1 MLSTIR
7 NCIKQMTIK
16 KYADRKESIEMF
28 SQQQPTQQ
36 QTFLW
41 FQDKIKKYADRKES
55 IEMFSKAI
63 QSLHYTANKTTDFSC
78 LYFRLRSRN
87 TPSRRR
93 AMKCSARPYSLHD
106 TANSTTY
113 FFCVFRTRSRNTPTA
128 RRALKCSA
136 TSVCVRWTPFSA
148 VP

>member
-28 SQQQPTQQ
+28 S
-36 QTFLW
+36 
-41 FQDKIKKYADRKES
+41 
-55 IEMFSKAI
+55 KAM

-106 TANSTTY
+106 TANSTTDL
-113 FFCVFRTRSRNTPTA
+113 FVFSGQDPEI
-128 RRALKCSA
+128 
-136 TSVCVRWTPFSA
+136 PQ
-148 VP
+148 

>member
-28 SQQQPTQQ
+28 SKAMQSLDYTANS
-36 QTFLW
+36 TTDFFLW

-55 IEMFSKAI
+55 IEMFSKAM
-63 QSLHYTANKTTDFSC
+63 QPLHYTANTTKDFSC
-78 LYFRLRSRN
+78 L
-87 TPSRRR
+87 
-93 AMKCSARPYSLHD
+93 H
-106 TANSTTY
+106 
-113 FFCVFRTRSRNTPTA
+113 FRTRSRNTPTG

-136 TSVCVRWTPFSA
+136 RPCSLRIIQPTRQQTFFVVSGQDREIRRQEGEH
-148 VP
+148 